1 MTAGGH
7 NLPRILHVLN
17 ALDAGGMERTLLS
30 LVAGT
35 TDRFEHVI
43 CTLRGPGPLADRV
56 PASARLVS
64 LGVQGERAPAALGV
78 ARVVRACRPA
88 LVHARSWGVWADAAL
103 GCALGGRPPLILS
116 FHGLQSDTGF
126 GRRDRMRCRWLR
138 CLCRRYA
145 CVSRAGTRQL
155 VEDLGIP
162 SSWITLLPN
171 GVDTDRF
178 RPRSG
183 DIRTRVRAALDLP
196 QTAFVAGTVG
206 SLTPVKDHLCF
217 VHGLQRCRD
226 AGMVAHGLV
235 VGDGP
240 LRADLE
246 EHVRRERM
254 EAFVHFTGRRDDGPQ
269 LLAAMD
275 VYVCSSRSEG
285 MSNAVLEAMAAGL
298 PVVATDVGDN
308 GWLLDGGRAGVLVP
322 PRAPQSL
329 ASAICRLAG
338 DEAVRHDLG
347 DAARRR
353 ACGQVTSAGT
363 RQHHVSLYTS
373 VLDEVSRPRRRPA
386 PALP

>member
-1 MTAGGH
+1 MTAGGQ

-35 TDRFEHVI
+35 SDRFDHVI

-56 PASARLVS
+56 PACARLVS
-64 LGVQGERAPAALGV
+64 LGVQGERAPAALGL
-78 ARVVRACRPA
+78 ARLIRACRPA

-103 GCALGGRPPLILS
+103 GCVLGGRPPLILS

-126 GRRDRMRCRWLR
+126 GRRDRMRCRWVR

-155 VEDLGIP
+155 VEELGIP
-162 SSWITLLPN
+162 LSWITLLPN

-178 RPRSG
+178 RPFSG
-183 DIRTRVRAALDLP
+183 DVRAQVRAALGLP

-206 SLTPVKDHLCF
+206 SLTPVKDHDGF
-217 VHGLQRCRD
+217 LQALRRCRD
-226 AGMVAHGLV
+226 AGLVIHGLV

-240 LRADLE
+240 LRASLAERVQRDGLE
-246 EHVRRERM
+246 G
-254 EAFVHFTGRRDDGPQ
+254 FVHFTGRRDDGPQ
-269 LLAAMD
+269 MLAAMD
-275 VYVCSSRSEG
+275 VHVCSSRSEG

-329 ASAICRLAG
+329 ASAICGLAG
-338 DEAVRHDLG
+338 DEAVRHALC

-353 ACGQVTSAGT
+353 VCGQFTSAGT
-363 RQHHVSLYTS
+363 RQHHVLLYSS
-373 VLDEVSRPRRRPA
+373 VLDEVSRPQRRPVL
-386 PALP
+386 ALP

>member
-35 TDRFEHVI
+35 SDRFDHVI

-64 LGVQGERAPAALGV
+64 LGVQGRRAPAAIGL
-78 ARVVRACRPA
+78 ARVIRSCRPA

-103 GCALGGRPPLILS
+103 GCVLGGRPPLILS

-126 GRRDRMRCRWLR
+126 GRRDRMRARWLR

-155 VEDLGIP
+155 VEELGIP

-178 RPRSG
+178 RPHSG
-183 DIRTRVRAALDLP
+183 DVRARARAALGLP
-196 QTAFVAGTVG
+196 QTAFIAGTTG
-206 SLTPVKDHLCF
+206 SLTPVKDHVCF
-217 VHGLQRCRD
+217 LRGLRQCRD
-226 AGMVAHGLV
+226 AGTVIHGLV

-240 LRADLE
+240 LRADLAE
-246 EHVRRERM
+246 RVRQEGM
-254 EAFVHFTGRRDDGPQ
+254 EGFVHFTGRRDDGPQ

-322 PRAPQSL
+322 PRAPQPL
-329 ASAICRLAG
+329 ASAICRLAE
-338 DEAVRHDLG
+338 DEAVRRALG
-347 DAARRR
+347 DAARRCV
-353 ACGQVTSAGT
+353 CGQFTSAGT

-373 VLDEVSRPRRRPA
+373 VLDEVSRPQRRPA
-386 PALP
+386 LALP